1 MGGPGGLFAVGLL
14 IVLLVAA
21 IPYLVSINRVMS
33 AINSIRG
40 HIDGILE
47 NGVILTGELDGVPE
61 LLEVP
66 PLRQRVGACDAR
78 LGATSPVM
86 RYPSHQRKHKFRWR
100 GGRLR

>member
-1 MGGPGGLFAVGLL
+1 MGGPGGLFAAGLL
-14 IVLLVAA
+14 VVLLVAA

-61 LLEVP
+61 LLEVTDAVVKEVA
-66 PLRQRVGACDAR
+66 VGAVLYANGLDR
-78 LGATSPVM
+78 VV
-86 RYPSHQRKHKFRWR
+86 R
-100 GGRLR
+100 GG